1 MNKYQNYR
9 EFLNDLILWGDC
21 VCAPLSSSGR
31 EPSQN
36 AGAPDIPDWEQT
48 LASSGRAPKAAF
60 SELIK
65 KAAAS
70 ADCGSFSPFLFL
82 ALAARLEWP
91 EMLLLAAALYTGLTS
106 KILTPD
112 IWQLFLAEEKGN
124 LQDETKTPFLQQEL
138 FHSSAPLLYEREWDK
153 NISDIRLRIVPRI
166 FLFLKGILAE
176 PIHIPGLNW
185 YSRKE
190 DFSGRNRLAQ
200 TEDFS
205 GRNQQ
210 TQTEDFLGGNWQK
223 QDEDFGQLENSLPY
237 LGKNIR
243 LWERIASC
251 ISEIPGQKLVYLN
264 GPAGSGRKLNYAYL
278 AAFLGKT
285 LAVISLEQLES
296 QSQLHDI
303 QTECLLNHAM
313 FVFELPEEETDLS
326 LLLSWLPEEE
336 TVFLLGEKPN
346 LAKSSA
352 YCRQYLPFAI
362 HSQDVLRDKELYEQ
376 LTLSYQWEQDD
387 VRADFLG
394 RYNFLPGRMREILEL
409 AKSYSLSA
417 GIGLIT
423 GEHLRQAVLGV
434 SSHSLERYDKKIRG
448 VYQMKD
454 LILPDLPKQKL
465 FHIINRVRNR
475 KLVYE
480 EWGFLEKSAYGNG
493 VSMIF
498 AGPPGTGK
506 TMAAQVMA
514 GELDMELYRV
524 ELPAVVDKYIGETEK
539 KLNRIFGEAEK
550 TMAILFFDEAD
561 ALFSKRTE
569 IKESND
575 KYSNMEI
582 AFLLQKMEEYEGISI
597 LATNYLQNFDGAF
610 RRRVSDIID
619 FPLPGPS
626 MRQQMWQSMIP
637 AKLPV
642 SEEVDFRFLGE
653 QFEVS
658 GSAIKNSLI
667 YAGFLAAEA
676 AEPLLTME
684 RILKG
689 LSHELEKSGKKLSRK
704 DYGEYGHL
712 F

>member
-1 MNKYQNYR
+1 MKNCQNYR
-9 EFLNDLILWGDC
+9 EFLDDILIWGDC
-21 VCAPLSSSGR
+21 ARGLC
-31 EPSQN
+31 PSNGSPQPAASDHSQPFFN
-36 AGAPDIPDWEQT
+36 GGNPDNPGSLPFTDFNDRNPGKT
-48 LASSGRAPKAAF
+48 F
-60 SELIK
+60 SALLK

-70 ADCGSFSPFLFL
+70 VDQGIFSPFLYL
-82 ALAARLEWP
+82 ALTARLERQ
-91 EMLLLAAALYTGLTS
+91 ELLLLAAALYTGLKGESLTS
-106 KILTPD
+106 D
-112 IWQLFLAEEKGN
+112 IWQLFLAKERN
-124 LQDETKTPFLQQEL
+124 NFLNSGESVSFLQEL
-138 FHSSAPLLYEREWDK
+138 FCQSAPVIYEREWDETAFGL
-153 NISDIRLRIVPRI
+153 RLRIVPRI
-166 FLFLKGILAE
+166 FLFLKGILTE
-176 PIHIPGLNW
+176 PIHIPGLTW
-185 YSRKE
+185 YFQKE
-190 DFSGRNRLAQ
+190 DFAGTPSDDTGKSGTGGQ
-200 TEDFS
+200 TP
-205 GRNQQ
+205 
-210 TQTEDFLGGNWQK
+210 
-223 QDEDFGQLENSLPY
+223 LPY
-237 LGKNIR
+237 LGESIR

-251 ISEIPGQKLVYLN
+251 LAEIPGQKLVYLN
-264 GPAGSGRKLNYAYL
+264 GPEGSGRKLNYAYL
-278 AAFLGKT
+278 AASFEQN

-296 QSQLHDI
+296 QTQLRDI
-303 QTECLLNHAM
+303 QAECLLNHAM
-313 FVFELPEEETDLS
+313 LAIELPAYETDLCPLLSRLQEEETI
-326 LLLSWLPEEE
+326 
-336 TVFLLGEKPN
+336 FLLGEKPN
-346 LAKSSA
+346 LVKNNIFR
-352 YCRQYLPFAI
+352 RQYLPFSI
-362 HSQDVLRDKELYEQ
+362 RPQDVQRDKELYRQ
-376 LTLSYQWEQDD
+376 LTLAYQWEQDR
-387 VRADFLG
+387 VRTDFLS
-394 RYNFLPGRMREILEL
+394 RYNFLPGRTREILEL
-409 AKSYSLSA
+409 AKSYSLAA
-417 GIGLIT
+417 GTGRIT
-423 GEHLRQAVLGV
+423 GEHLKQAVLGV
-434 SSHSLERYDKKIRG
+434 SSHSLDQYAKKIRSI
-448 VYQMKD
+448 YQMKD
-454 LILPDLPKQKL
+454 LILPELPKQKL
-465 FHIINRVRNR
+465 FHVINRIRNR

-514 GELDMELYRV
+514 GELGMELYRA

-561 ALFSKRTE
+561 VLFSKRTE

-619 FPLPGPS
+619 FPLPDAS
-626 MRQQMWQSMIP
+626 LRRQMWQSMIP
-637 AKLPV
+637 SRLPV

-704 DYGEYGHL
+704 EYGEYGHL

>member
-1 MNKYQNYR
+1 MKEYQNYG
-9 EFLNDLILWGDC
+9 EFLNDLVIWGDC
-21 VCAPLSSSGR
+21 VCRPQPSEDIHMDCSEIRSLQPPKGR
-31 EPSQN
+31 N
-36 AGAPDIPDWEQT
+36 
-48 LASSGRAPKAAF
+48 PKEAF
-60 SELIK
+60 SALLK
-65 KAAAS
+65 KASIS
-70 ADCGSFSPFLFL
+70 ADHGVFSPFLYL
-82 ALAARLEWP
+82 ALLARLEWT
-91 EMLLLAAALYTGLTS
+91 EMLLFAAALYTGLKGES
-106 KILTPD
+106 LTPGV
-112 IWQLFLAEEKGN
+112 WQLFLTEERSDF
-124 LQDETKTPFLQQEL
+124 QDSGKTDSFEWEL
-138 FHSSAPLLYEREWDK
+138 FCQSAPLLYEREWDETFFGV
-153 NISDIRLRIVPRI
+153 RLRIVPRI

-185 YSRKE
+185 YYQKE
-190 DFSGRNRLAQ
+190 DFPGKPAHSHYSSKSTAAGH
-200 TEDFS
+200 S
-205 GRNQQ
+205 QQ
-210 TQTEDFLGGNWQK
+210 ANA
-223 QDEDFGQLENSLPY
+223 LPY

-264 GPAGSGRKLNYAYL
+264 GPKGSGRKLNYAYL
-278 AAFLGKT
+278 AALFGKN
-285 LAVISLEQLES
+285 LAVIDFEQLES
-296 QSQLHDI
+296 QAQLRDI
-303 QTECLLNHAM
+303 QTECLLNHSM
-313 FVFELPEEETDLS
+313 FVIELPADETDLS
-326 LLLSWLPEEE
+326 PLLNWLQEEE

-346 LAKSSA
+346 LVKINTFQ
-352 YCRQYLPFAI
+352 RQYLPFSI
-362 HSQDVLRDKELYEQ
+362 HPQDVWKDKELYEQ
-376 LTLSYQWEQDD
+376 LTLDYQWEQDR
-387 VRADFLG
+387 VRTDFLS
-394 RYNFLPGRMREILEL
+394 RYNFLPGRTREILEL
-409 AKSYSLSA
+409 AKSYSFSA
-417 GIGLIT
+417 GTFRIT
-423 GEHLRQAVLGV
+423 DEHLKQAVLGV
-434 SSHSLERYDKKIRG
+434 SSHSLDRYAKKIRSI
-448 VYQMKD
+448 YQMKD
-454 LILPDLPKQKL
+454 LILPDLPRQKL
-465 FHIINRVRNR
+465 FHVINRIRNR

-514 GELDMELYRV
+514 GELGMELYRV

-619 FPLPGPS
+619 FPLPDALL
-626 MRQQMWQSMIP
+626 RQQMWKSMIP
-637 AKLPV
+637 SKLPV
-642 SEEVDFRFLGE
+642 SEEIDFRFLGE

-704 DYGEYGHL
+704 EYGEYGHL